1 MESLFFTTVS
11 FSKPKK
17 TTDRSFFIS
26 GYYYYSFKIF
36 LRFCKSGQ
44 LQLQESSCVLFFFY
58 NLGLLL
64 FKPQRDWQM
73 SKRKQKRNEFW

>member
-1 MESLFFTTVS
+1 MGSLFFTTVS

-26 GYYYYSFKIF
+26 GYYYSFKIF

-64 FKPQRDWQM
+64 FKPQRD
-73 SKRKQKRNEFW
+73 

>member
-26 GYYYYSFKIF
+26 GYYYYYSFKIF

-44 LQLQESSCVLFFFY
+44 LQLQESSCVLVF
-58 NLGLLL
+58 LLQ
-64 FKPQRDWQM
+64 FRAIVV
-73 SKRKQKRNEFW
+73 